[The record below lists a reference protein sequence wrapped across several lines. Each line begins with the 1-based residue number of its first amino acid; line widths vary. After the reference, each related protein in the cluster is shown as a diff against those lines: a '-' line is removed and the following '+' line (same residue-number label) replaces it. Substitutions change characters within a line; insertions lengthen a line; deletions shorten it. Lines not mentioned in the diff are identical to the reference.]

1 MTVRNGINYLEND
14 DMSASLR
21 KSHRVTPTEK
31 PFKCDCW
38 NCTHDCGSVCS
49 ERTGMPSLEPAAAV
63 RTFRTGATRDT
74 DEHKLD
80 FDGFLS
86 PLALRAFGRYMH
98 SHRKQSDGQLRDSDN
113 WQKGI
118 PREVFRKS
126 AFRHFLEWWE
136 LHRAGEDTTEQV
148 CALLFNLMGDLHESE
163 KAKSRTAGTTASG
176 KRNCSE

>member
-14 DMSASLR
+14 DMAASR
-21 KSHRVTPTEK
+21 GKSHRATPL
-31 PFKCDCW
+31 PKCMCW
-38 NCTHDCGSVCS
+38 NCSHDMESVCCQ
-49 ERTGMPSLEPAAAV
+49 RTGMMAIVEKSAPAV
-63 RTFRTGATRDT
+63 RTFPTGATRDT

-163 KAKSRTAGTTASG
+163 KAKSRATGTTASG
-176 KRNCSE
+176 TRNCSE